1 MPVFFWPEAELG
13 QSALLPATSGAS
25 EQALGLALLGES
37 LVKIEWLALSPFDF
51 RNCGGSDSVRRA
63 REALSFSA
71 AQSSILNCRAA
82 YKHDGR
88 ANRSAELLA
97 VLKRSSDVVF

>member
-1 MPVFFWPEAELG
+1 LAGSRTGAISFA
-13 QSALLPATSGAS
+13 SGH
-25 EQALGLALLGES
+25 ERGKRQALGLALLGES

-82 YKHDGR
+82 YKHGGR

-97 VLKRSSDVVF
+97 VLQRHPEVVI

>member
-1 MPVFFWPEAELG
+1 VFFWPEAELG

-37 LVKIEWLALSPFDF
+37 LVKIEWLALSLFDF

-71 AQSSILNCRAA
+71 AQFSILNCC
-82 YKHDGR
+82 
-88 ANRSAELLA
+88 A
-97 VLKRSSDVVF
+97 V